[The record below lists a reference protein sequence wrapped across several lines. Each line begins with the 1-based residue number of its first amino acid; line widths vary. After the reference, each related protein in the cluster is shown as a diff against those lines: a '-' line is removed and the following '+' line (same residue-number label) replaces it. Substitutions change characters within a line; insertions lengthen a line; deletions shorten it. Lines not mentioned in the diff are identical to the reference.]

1 MVSFALK
8 GFSQKVHF
16 FKWEKAPRNSKLMGN
31 ISSGP
36 IYKSFQ
42 MDFRFLSFNLVL
54 WKDTMEEIL
63 EFVLREASLAMF
75 LIYLSW
81 ITDV

>member
-1 MVSFALK
+1 
-8 GFSQKVHF
+8 
-16 FKWEKAPRNSKLMGN
+16 MGN

-81 ITDV
+81 ITDVWKNTQHMKNMWEKKG